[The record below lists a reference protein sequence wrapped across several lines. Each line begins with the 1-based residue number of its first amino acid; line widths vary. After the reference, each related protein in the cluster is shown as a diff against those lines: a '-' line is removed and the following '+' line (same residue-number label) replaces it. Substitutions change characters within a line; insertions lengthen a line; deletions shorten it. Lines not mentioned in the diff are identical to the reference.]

1 MFIVDLVSG
10 MCAGALGAAVT
21 QPLDALKTRLQV
33 GRLYS
38 FAATDISVSPASS
51 SSVASAVEVVH
62 GANNTRSVAVARPQ
76 SSAGGGSGSG
86 AIFTV
91 LRDMLREE
99 GVVPLFRGVWGRVLW
114 VAPGTGITVAVFRFV
129 DSLLSQY

>member
-1 MFIVDLVSG
+1 MRLFDRKLDASADAMFIVDLVSG

-62 GANNTRSVAVARPQ
+62 G
-76 SSAGGGSGSG
+76 SG